1 MATNNIPTGS
11 VVFTGT
17 ASQGQELTA
26 TNDIKD
32 ADGIGALTYQ
42 WMANGV
48 DISGATFSTLML
60 TQSLVGKVITV
71 KASYTDSKNTFES
84 ISSTQNVMIA
94 NVNDSPT
101 GSVAISGT
109 PTQGQ
114 SLSATNSLADA
125 DGLGVVSYKWL
136 AGGAEIAGAT
146 TSTLTLTQAQVGKV
160 ITVKASY
167 TDAGNTP
174 ESVMSNATTEIVNVN
189 DAPTGNVVISGKPE
203 QGQVLTASNTLG
215 DADGLGTVSYK
226 WLADGVEILG
236 ATTSAYTLTQA
247 QVGKVIYVKANYID
261 GGNTPES
268 IASTQTVAVTNVN
281 DSPTG
286 SVAISGT
293 PTQGQTLTATN
304 TLADLDGLGVVSYKW
319 LSGGAEIAGATT
331 SSLTLTQAQVGKVVT
346 VKANYTDAG
355 NTLESVISNAT
366 SVIANVNDAPTGT
379 VTIAGVSKQG
389 QILTASNT
397 LGDID
402 GLGTVSYKWYA
413 DDVEIPS
420 ATDSTLA
427 LTKAQTSKK
436 ITVKAS
442 YTDGG
447 STMESVTSNPTNLV
461 EISNNLPTGDV
472 IVEGTIAQGE
482 TLKAFNNL
490 KDVDG
495 MPKEV
500 SYQWLAES
508 KPIFGAVDSTFVIGQ
523 GQVGKIIAVRADYT
537 DNLGN
542 KESVVATKYT
552 AKVEYGPNGIPL
564 SPVVEEGT
572 SSPPIAGNT
581 NDRPTGVVTIVGRAI
596 EGVTL
601 SINNTIADAD
611 GLGEMNYL
619 WLRDGAAISGAT
631 TSTYKLTQADV
642 NKAMSVKASYTDKE
656 GTNESLTSVETVK
669 VENTNNSPV
678 GDVIITGKTLPTET
692 LIASH
697 TLNDTDGMGD
707 VTYIWQRDG
716 VTITDIQQDMYAL
729 TLADAGK
736 KITVQASYTDLSG
749 AKEVVLSKPIAVDTV
764 LSIKASAGKD
774 FLLGTVKGDKL
785 SSLDGD
791 DTLVGGLGRDTL
803 KGGTGADLF
812 KFNLIDE
819 TGITSKTRDTIS
831 DFKRNE
837 GDRIDLSS
845 IDASDTL
852 TGNQA
857 FTFIGNNVPFGFN
870 ATGQLRFDVK
880 ARVLYGSTD
889 ADTAPEFSILLSGVS
904 DLVPKD
910 FIL

>member
-11 VVFTGT
+11 VVFSGT

-500 SYQWLAES
+500 SYQWLAEG

-716 VTITDIQQDMYAL
+716 VTITDIQQDIYAL

>member
-716 VTITDIQQDMYAL
+716 VTITDIQQDIYAL

>member
-331 SSLTLTQAQVGKVVT
+331 STLTLTQAQVGKVVT
-346 VKANYTDAG
+346 VKASYTDAG

-500 SYQWLAES
+500 SYQWLAEG

-716 VTITDIQQDMYAL
+716 VTITDIQQDIYAL

>member
-355 NTLESVISNAT
+355 NTIESVISNAT

>member
-17 ASQGQELTA
+17 ATQGQELTA

-71 KASYTDSKNTFES
+71 KASYTDSKNTLES

-101 GSVAISGT
+101 GSVTISGT

-136 AGGAEIAGAT
+136 ASGAEIAGAT
-146 TSTLTLTQAQVGKV
+146 TSSFVLTQAQVGKV

-174 ESVMSNATTEIVNVN
+174 ESVMSNATAEIVNVN
-189 DAPTGNVVISGKPE
+189 DVATGSVVISGKPE

-226 WLADGVEILG
+226 WLADGVEIPS
-236 ATTSAYTLTQA
+236 AT
-247 QVGKVIYVKANYID
+247 D
-261 GGNTPES
+261 
-268 IASTQTVAVTNVN
+268 ST
-281 DSPTG
+281 
-286 SVAISGT
+286 
-293 PTQGQTLTATN
+293 
-304 TLADLDGLGVVSYKW
+304 
-319 LSGGAEIAGATT
+319 
-331 SSLTLTQAQVGKVVT
+331 LTLTQAQVGKVVT

-355 NTLESVISNAT
+355 NTLESVISNST

-379 VTIAGVSKQG
+379 VTIAGLSKQG
-389 QILTASNT
+389 QILTVSNT

-413 DDVEIPS
+413 DDVVIPM
-420 ATDSTLA
+420 ATDSTLTLA
-427 LTKAQTSKK
+427 KAQTGKK

-447 STMESVTSNPTNLV
+447 GTLESVSSNSTSLV

-482 TLKAFNNL
+482 TLKAYNNL
-490 KDVDG
+490 KDDDG
-495 MPKEV
+495 MLSEV
-500 SYQWLAES
+500 SYQWLAEG
-508 KPIFGAVDSTFVIGQ
+508 KPVFGAVDSTFVIGQ
-523 GQVGKIIAVRADYT
+523 SQVGKIIAVRADYT

-581 NDRPTGVVTIVGRAI
+581 NDLPTGAVSIVGRTT
-596 EGVTL
+596 EEVTL
-601 SINNTIADAD
+601 SLNNTLADAD
-611 GLGEMNYL
+611 GLGEMHYL

-631 TSTYKLTQADV
+631 SPSYKLTQTDV
-642 NKAMSVKASYTDKE
+642 SKSISVKVSYIDKE
-656 GTNESLTSVETVK
+656 GTTESVISSETSK
-669 VENTNNSPV
+669 VENTNNNPV

-692 LIASH
+692 LIASN
-697 TLNDTDGMGD
+697 TLNDIDGMGD
-707 VTYIWQRDG
+707 VIYTWFRDG
-716 VTITDIQQDMYAL
+716 APITEIQQDMYIL

-736 KITVQASYTDLSG
+736 KITVQASYTDSYG
-749 AKEVVLSKPIAVDTV
+749 AKEKMLSKPITIDTV
-764 LSIKASAGKD
+764 LSTKSSTGKD
-774 FLLGTVKGDKL
+774 FLLGTLKGDKL
-785 SSLDGD
+785 SGLDGD
-791 DTLVGGLGRDTL
+791 DTLVGGIGRDTL
-803 KGGTGADLF
+803 KGGIGADLF
-812 KFNLIDE
+812 KFNSIDE

-831 DFKRNE
+831 DFHHDE

-889 ADTAPEFSILLSGVS
+889 ADTAPEFSILLSGVT

>member
-500 SYQWLAES
+500 SYQWLAEG

>member
-17 ASQGQELTA
+17 ATQGQELTA

-71 KASYTDSKNTFES
+71 KASYTDSKNTLES

-101 GSVAISGT
+101 GSVTISGT

-136 AGGAEIAGAT
+136 ASGAEIAGAT
-146 TSTLTLTQAQVGKV
+146 TSSFVLTQAQVGKV

-174 ESVMSNATTEIVNVN
+174 ESVMSNATAEIVNVN
-189 DAPTGNVVISGKPE
+189 DVATGSVVISGKPE

-226 WLADGVEILG
+226 WLADGIEISG

-261 GGNTPES
+261 GGNTLES

-281 DSPTG
+281 DAPTG

-319 LSGGAEIAGATT
+319 LAGGAEIAGATT
-331 SSLTLTQAQVGKVVT
+331 LTLTLTQAQVGKVVT
-346 VKANYTDAG
+346 VKASYTDAG
-355 NTLESVISNAT
+355 NTLESVISNST
-366 SVIANVNDAPTGT
+366 SVITNVNDAPTGT
-379 VTIAGVSKQG
+379 VTIAGLSKQG
-389 QILTASNT
+389 QILTVSNT

-413 DDVEIPS
+413 DDVVIPM
-420 ATDSTLA
+420 ATDSTLTLA
-427 LTKAQTSKK
+427 KAQTGKK

-447 STMESVTSNPTNLV
+447 GTLESVSSNSTSLV

-482 TLKAFNNL
+482 TLKAYNNL
-490 KDVDG
+490 KDDDG
-495 MPKEV
+495 MLSEV
-500 SYQWLAES
+500 SYQWLAEG

-523 GQVGKIIAVRADYT
+523 SQVGKIIAVRADYT

-542 KESVVATKYT
+542 KESAVSTKYA
-552 AKVEYGPNGIPL
+552 AKITYGSNGIPL
-564 SPVVEEGT
+564 SPVVEQGTT
-572 SSPPIAGNT
+572 SSPIAGNT
-581 NDRPTGVVTIVGRAI
+581 NDLPTGAVSIVGRTT
-596 EGVTL
+596 EEVTL
-601 SINNTIADAD
+601 SLNNTLADAD
-611 GLGEMNYL
+611 GLGEMHYL

-631 TSTYKLTQADV
+631 SPSYKLTQTDV
-642 NKAMSVKASYTDKE
+642 SKSISVKVSYIDKE
-656 GTNESLTSVETVK
+656 GTTESVISSETSK
-669 VENTNNSPV
+669 VENTNNNPV

-692 LIASH
+692 LIASN
-697 TLNDTDGMGD
+697 TLNDIDGMGD
-707 VTYIWQRDG
+707 VIYTWFRDG
-716 VTITDIQQDMYAL
+716 APITEIQQDMYIL

-736 KITVQASYTDLSG
+736 KITVQASYTDSYG
-749 AKEVVLSKPIAVDTV
+749 AKEKMLSKPITIGTV
-764 LSIKASAGKD
+764 LSTKSSTGKD
-774 FLLGTVKGDKL
+774 FLLGKEKGDKL
-785 SSLDGD
+785 SGLDGD
-791 DTLVGGLGRDTL
+791 DTLVGGIGRDTL

-812 KFNLIDE
+812 KFNSIDE

-831 DFKRNE
+831 DFHHDE

-889 ADTAPEFSILLSGVS
+889 ADTAPEFSILLSGVT

>member
-17 ASQGQELTA
+17 ATQGQELTA

-71 KASYTDSKNTFES
+71 KASYTDSKNTLES

-101 GSVAISGT
+101 GSVTISGT

-136 AGGAEIAGAT
+136 ASGAEIAGAT
-146 TSTLTLTQAQVGKV
+146 TSSFVLTQAQVGKV

-174 ESVMSNATTEIVNVN
+174 ESVMSNATAEIVNVN
-189 DAPTGNVVISGKPE
+189 DVATGSVVISGKPE

-226 WLADGVEILG
+226 WLADGIEISG

-261 GGNTPES
+261 GGNTLES

-281 DSPTG
+281 DAPTG

-331 SSLTLTQAQVGKVVT
+331 SLLTLTQAQVGKVIT
-346 VKANYTDAG
+346 VKASYTDAG
-355 NTLESVISNAT
+355 NTPESVNSNAT

-379 VTIAGVSKQG
+379 VSIAGVSKQG

-420 ATDSTLA
+420 ATDSTLV

-447 STMESVTSNPTNLV
+447 GTMESVTSNPTNLV

-500 SYQWLAES
+500 SYQWLADG

-523 GQVGKIIAVRADYT
+523 GQVGKVVAVRADYT

-564 SPVVEEGT
+564 SPVVDDTT
-572 SSPPIAGNT
+572 STHTASNT
-581 NDRPTGVVTIVGRAI
+581 NDRPTGSVVIVGRAI

-601 SINNTIADAD
+601 SINNTLADAD
-611 GLGEMNYL
+611 GLGDMNYL
-619 WLRDGAAISGAT
+619 WLRDGAAISSAT
-631 TSTYKLTQADV
+631 SPSYKLTQADV
-642 NKAMSVKASYTDKE
+642 GKPISVKVSYIDKE
-656 GTNESLTSVETVK
+656 GTTESVASSETSK
-669 VENTNNSPV
+669 VENTNNAPV
-678 GDVIITGKTLPTET
+678 GEVVITGKTLPTET
-692 LIASH
+692 IIASN
-697 TLNDTDGMGD
+697 TLSDMDGLGD
-707 VTYIWQRDG
+707 VIYTWQRDG
-716 VTITDIQQDMYAL
+716 VTITDIQQDMYTL

-736 KITVQASYTDLSG
+736 KITVQASYIDLGG
-749 AKEVVLSKPIAVDTV
+749 AKEVVLSKPISVDTV
-764 LSIKASAGKD
+764 LSIKSSAGKD

-785 SSLDGD
+785 SGLEGD

-812 KFNLIDE
+812 KFNSIDE
-819 TGITSKTRDTIS
+819 TGLKSATRDTIS
-831 DFKRNE
+831 DFKRDE

-857 FTFIGNNVPFGFN
+857 FTFMGTAAFSSN

-889 ADTAPEFSILLSGVS
+889 ADTAPEFSVLLSGVT